1 MTTATVLSILTGAA
15 QNAGIIGVGQS
26 LDSESLSDYLG
37 RYNDMINL
45 WQTQGLK
52 LWTRQDLSIPLVLG
66 QGVYNLGPLQ
76 NVPMAKPLR
85 VCESYILVTNGGTK
99 RPVTQISWEEWSRL
113 SQVNQ
118 QGQIN
123 DIFVNHQRDYLAVNT
138 WQLPDAS
145 EVMNTLHLVI
155 QGQVGNAVSLLDVV
169 DFPVEW
175 ILGLKWGLADEVCTG
190 QPAAIVS
197 RCETRAKMYR
207 EALEDWDTE
216 GVPITFSPDPQ
227 GQYSG
232 GKFR

>member
-1 MTTATVLSILTGAA
+1 MTTQVLSILNGAA

-26 LDSESLSDYLG
+26 LDSESLADYLT
-37 RYNDMINL
+37 RYNDLINL

-76 NVPMAKPLR
+76 NVPMTKPLR
-85 VCESYILVTNGGTK
+85 ICESYILVTSGGTK
-99 RPVTQISWEEWSRL
+99 RPVNQISWEEWSRL

-123 DIFVNHQRDYLAVNT
+123 DIFVDHQRDYLGVNT

-155 QGQVGNAVSLLDVV
+155 QGQVGNAVSLLDQV

-175 ILGLKWGLADEVCTG
+175 MMGLKWGLADEGCTG
-190 QPAAIVS
+190 QPSAIVA
-197 RCETRAKMYR
+197 RCQARAQMYR
-207 EALEDWDTE
+207 EALEGWDTE

>member
-1 MTTATVLSILTGAA
+1 MTTQVQAILNGAA

-26 LDSESLSDYLG
+26 LDSESLSDYLL
-37 RYNDMINL
+37 RYNDLINL

-66 QGVYNLGPLQ
+66 QGAYNLGIGQ
-76 NVPMAKPLR
+76 NVPMVKPLR
-85 VCESYILVTNGGTK
+85 VCESYILVTSGGTK
-99 RPVTQISWEEWSRL
+99 RPVQQISWEEWSRL

-123 DIFVNHQRDYLAVNT
+123 QIFVNHQRDYLNVNT
-138 WQLPDAS
+138 WQLPDSS
-145 EVMNTLHLVI
+145 EVLNTLHLVI
-155 QGQVGNAVSLLDVV
+155 QGQVGNAVSLLDTV

-175 ILGLKWGLADEVCTG
+175 IMGLKWGLADEICTG
-190 QPAAIVS
+190 QPSSIVA
-197 RCETRAKMYR
+197 RCQQRAQAYR
-207 EALEDWDTE
+207 EALEGWDTE

>member
-1 MTTATVLSILTGAA
+1 MATQVLSILNGAA
-15 QNAGIIGVGQS
+15 QNAGVISVGQS
-26 LDSESLSDYLG
+26 LDSESLNDYLT
-37 RYNDMINL
+37 RYNDLINL

-66 QGVYNLGPLQ
+66 QGIYNLGPLQ
-76 NVPMAKPLR
+76 NVPMTKPLR
-85 VCESYILVTNGGTK
+85 VCESYVLVTSGGTK

-123 DIFVNHQRDYLAVNT
+123 DIFVDHQRDYLGVNT

-155 QGQVGNAVSLLDVV
+155 QGQVGNAASLLDTV
-169 DFPVEW
+169 DFPIEW
-175 ILGLKWGLADEVCTG
+175 MLGLKWGLADEVCTG
-190 QPAAIVS
+190 QPGAIVA
-197 RCETRAKMYR
+197 RCQARAQMYR
-207 EALEDWDTE
+207 DALEGWDTE

-227 GQYSG
+227 GQYAG

>member
-1 MTTATVLSILTGAA
+1 MTTQVLTILNGAA

-26 LDSESLSDYLG
+26 LDSESLKDYLL
-37 RYNDMINL
+37 RYNDLINL

-52 LWTRQDLSIPLVLG
+52 LWTRQDLSITLQLG
-66 QGVYNLGPLQ
+66 VGVYNLGPLQ
-76 NVPMAKPLR
+76 NVPMVKPLR
-85 VCESYILVTNGGTK
+85 VCESYVLVTNGGTK
-99 RPVTQISWEEWSRL
+99 RPVNQISWEEWSRL

-123 DIFVNHQRDYLAVNT
+123 DIFVDHQRDYLGVNT

-155 QGQVGNAVSLLDVV
+155 QGQVGNAVSLLDTV

-175 ILGLKWGLADEVCTG
+175 MLGLKWGLADEVCTG
-190 QPAAIVS
+190 QPASIVS
-197 RCETRAKMYR
+197 RCQQRASMYR
-207 EALEDWDTE
+207 EALEGWDTE